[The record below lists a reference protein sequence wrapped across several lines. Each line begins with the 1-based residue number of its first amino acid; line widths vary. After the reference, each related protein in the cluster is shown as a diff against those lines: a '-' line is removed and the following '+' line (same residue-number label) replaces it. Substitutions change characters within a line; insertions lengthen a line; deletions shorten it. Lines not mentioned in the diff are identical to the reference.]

1 MAELSQ
7 TNAPIYEALR
17 KFRRMRIV
25 PFDVPGHKRGR
36 GNMELTEFLGE
47 DCMNVDV
54 NSMKPLDNL
63 CHPVSVIKD
72 AEALAAE
79 AFGAANAFF
88 MVGGTTSAV
97 QSMIMYACKE
107 GDKIIM
113 PRNVHRSAINALI
126 LTGAVPV
133 YVNPDVNTKLG
144 IALGMSVAQV
154 EQAINENP
162 DARAIMVNNPTYYG
176 ICSDL
181 KRITELAHAHGMM
194 VLVDEAHGTHFYFG
208 ENFPL
213 TAMAAGADCA
223 SVSMHKS
230 GGSLTQSSFLLLG
243 RNVNAD
249 YMRQVI
255 NLTQTTSASYLLLSS
270 LDISRKR
277 LALGGREIFAQTVEM
292 AEYAR
297 SEING
302 IGGYYAYSKELING
316 DSIYDFDVSK
326 LSIYTL
332 PIGLAGIEVYD
343 LLRDEYDIQIEFGDI
358 GNVLAYI
365 SVGDRK
371 RDIERLIS
379 ALAEIKR
386 RFGRDGA
393 DMLTQEYIS
402 PVVSETPRKAFYAA
416 KRSLPLD
423 EAAGE
428 VCSEFVMCYPP
439 GIPIL
444 APGELIT
451 PEIIEYIKYAKEK
464 GCQMTGTE
472 DINIER
478 LNVLD
483 L

>member
-97 QSMIMYACKE
+97 QSMLMYACKE

-133 YVNPDVNTKLG
+133 YVNPDVNTRLG

-154 EQAINENP
+154 EQAIRENP
-162 DARAIMVNNPTYYG
+162 DAKAIMVNNPTYYG

-181 KRITELAHAHGMM
+181 KKITELAHAHGML

-243 RNVNAD
+243 KNVNAD

-386 RFGRDGA
+386 RFGKDGA

-428 VCSEFVMCYPP
+428 ICSEFVMCYPP

-451 PEIIEYIKYAKEK
+451 HEIIEYIKYAKEK